1 MFAFPLVL
9 ITYQSYNL
17 IYVYNYDTPK
27 YLLSYE
33 KVDEATDLL
42 KVIYKEEY
50 VEERL
55 VELKKMFALSSN
67 RNVELKILNSN

>member
-1 MFAFPLVL
+1 
-9 ITYQSYNL
+9 
-17 IYVYNYDTPK
+17 VYLYHYDTPK
-27 YLLSYE
+27 YLLSIE
-33 KVDEATDLL
+33 KVEDATELL

-67 RNVELKILNSN
+67 RVVELKPINSQ

>member
-9 ITYQSYNL
+9 IAYQSYNL
-17 IYVYNYDTPK
+17 VYIYHYDTPK
-27 YLLSYE
+27 YLLSIE
-33 KVDEATDLL
+33 KVEDAAELL

-67 RNVELKILNSN
+67 RVVELKPINSQ

>member
-1 MFAFPLVL
+1 M
-9 ITYQSYNL
+9 
-17 IYVYNYDTPK
+17 IYVYHYDTPK